1 MKLSFYRTM
10 LWAMRFEL
18 SIALSTGRN
27 PAQIKQL
34 REDIA
39 EMESYVDRMEVLQ

>member
-1 MKLSFYRTM
+1 MKLSFYKTM

-27 PAQIKQL
+27 QDQIKQL

-39 EMESYVDRMEVLQ
+39 NMQGLVDRIEVQA